1 MFNQQKMVGRILSNV
16 TDTQVIYD
24 DRCVFLKH
32 KKPVCKLCIT
42 YCPTD
47 AIILNRINK
56 RISID
61 PDKCVDCGIC
71 AAVCPTEVF
80 KPTNFNDQKLFN
92 RGKPILEA
100 GQNLEIRCEQI
111 CEEGQPDHVVRVN
124 CLGSIHQAHLLGLI
138 ALGAKDL
145 HFRHGNCDS
154 CAVKFG
160 SELITRTIQD
170 VTTLIRPFPELV
182 DINLTSSDKPADYPL
197 SVNIPD
203 DLPKNDQYTEKISRR
218 EFLTSLI
225 KKGQYSVAYSL
236 NMALRDENQAAKK
249 RNKTKKYLPA
259 KRKLM
264 LTAFKNF
271 DHPEDLTIDS
281 ADLTGITDLEI
292 ISDQCSVCPTCAN
305 LCPTGALSRTD
316 TKDKRGNVMDATLFF
331 NASHCTKCGLCIIG
345 CFTNAVHYK
354 DQLHI
359 RSFLSE
365 SPRILQDKNQEIL

>member
-1 MFNQQKMVGRILSNV
+1 MFNQQKIVGRILSNV

-32 KKPVCKLCIT
+32 KKPVCKLCVS

-56 RISID
+56 RVSID

-71 AAVCPTEVF
+71 ATVCPTEVF
-80 KPTNFNDQKLFN
+80 KPTNFNDQKLFK
-92 RGKPILEA
+92 RGKTILA
-100 GQNLEIRCEQI
+100 VGHNLEIRCEKI
-111 CEEGQPDHVVRVN
+111 CEDDQPGHIVRVN

-138 ALGAKDL
+138 ALGAKNL
-145 HFRHGNCDS
+145 HFSYGDCDG

-160 SELITRTIQD
+160 RELITETIQD
-170 VTTLIRPFPELV
+170 VITVIRPFPELV
-182 DINLTSSDKPADYPL
+182 DINLTSGDKPANYPM
-197 SVNIPD
+197 SENIPD
-203 DLPKNDQYTEKISRR
+203 DLPTNDQNSEKISRR

-236 NMALRDENQAAKK
+236 NMALRDEKESVKK
-249 RNKTKKYLPA
+249 RDKTKKYLPA

-264 LTAFKNF
+264 LTALRGF
-271 DHPEDLTIDS
+271 DLPGDLSIDS
-281 ADLTGITDLEI
+281 TDLTGITDLEI

-305 LCPTGALSRTD
+305 LCPTGALFRTD
-316 TKDKRGNVMDATLFF
+316 TKDKRGNVMEATLFF
-331 NASHCTKCGLCIIG
+331 NPSHCTKCGLCVIA

-354 DQLHI
+354 DQLQI

-365 SPRILQDKNQEIL
+365 SPRILQNKNQEIL